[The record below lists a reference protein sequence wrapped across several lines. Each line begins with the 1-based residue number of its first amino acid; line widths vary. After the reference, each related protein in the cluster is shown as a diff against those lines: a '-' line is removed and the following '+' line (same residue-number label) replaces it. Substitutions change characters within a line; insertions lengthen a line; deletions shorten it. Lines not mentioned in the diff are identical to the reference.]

1 MESPL
6 PSQLHRAFLLA
17 YLVYFLSVKT
27 ILDLQFIGRSIMGFL
42 ARERFC
48 DMDAQPNSVA
58 RGAFDQDVLAS
69 PVRALAQIG
78 TALVG
83 FRLNLIA
90 YLSRANKRE
99 SFRMG
104 SSSNAEPMRE
114 GSM

>member
-1 MESPL
+1 MMRFSIDLLE
-6 PSQLHRAFLLA
+6 FLK
-17 YLVYFLSVKT
+17 VFFT
-27 ILDLQFIGRSIMGFL
+27 IQ
-42 ARERFC
+42 
-48 DMDAQPNSVA
+48 NS
-58 RGAFDQDVLAS
+58 GAFDQDVIAS

-104 SSSNAEPMRE
+104 SSSNEEPMRE